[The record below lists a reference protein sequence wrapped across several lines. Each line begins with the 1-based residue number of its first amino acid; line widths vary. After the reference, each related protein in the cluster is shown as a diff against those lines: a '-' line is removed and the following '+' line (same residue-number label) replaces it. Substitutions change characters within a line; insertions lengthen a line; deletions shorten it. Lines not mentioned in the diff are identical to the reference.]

1 MSTAE
6 WRREGAQGRKK
17 GRKKAIRVISGNED
31 NGVGGR
37 LHFDSI
43 YTRNELKIIKK
54 KEKKIFP
61 DHLLII

>member
-17 GRKKAIRVISGNED
+17 ERKKAIRVISGNED
-31 NGVGGR
+31 NGGKGG

-54 KEKKIFP
+54 KEKRYF
-61 DHLLII
+61 LIIC

>member
-31 NGVGGR
+31 NGVGGATT
-37 LHFDSI
+37 F
-43 YTRNELKIIKK
+43 
-54 KEKKIFP
+54 
-61 DHLLII
+61 

>member
-31 NGVGGR
+31 NGVGGGG
-37 LHFDSI
+37 
-43 YTRNELKIIKK
+43 T
-54 KEKKIFP
+54 IF
-61 DHLLII
+61 

>member
-31 NGVGGR
+31 NGVGGGE
-37 LHFDSI
+37 LYFDSI

-54 KEKKIFP
+54 KEKRYF
-61 DHLLII
+61 LIIC

>member
-31 NGVGGR
+31 NGVGGGGK
-37 LHFDSI
+37 LYFDSI

-54 KEKKIFP
+54 KEKRYF
-61 DHLLII
+61 LIIC

>member
-31 NGVGGR
+31 NGVGDGG
-37 LHFDSI
+37 DYI
-43 YTRNELKIIKK
+43 
-54 KEKKIFP
+54 
-61 DHLLII
+61 LIPFTPEMSSKS

>member
-6 WRREGAQGRKK
+6 WRREGAQ

-54 KEKKIFP
+54 KEKRYF
-61 DHLLII
+61 LIIC

>member
-31 NGVGGR
+31 NGVGGGR

-54 KEKKIFP
+54 KEKRYF
-61 DHLLII
+61 LIIC

>member
-31 NGVGGR
+31 NGVGGGGR

-54 KEKKIFP
+54 KEKRYF
-61 DHLLII
+61 LIIC